1 MIRDSASAPAP
12 RSTEKLP
19 VSAEKM
25 LARLAAEPA
34 AGRHSLDRTEVALLI
49 AADLVVRNA
58 AGGLEITAAGR
69 AFLARRRPSPDP
81 LDPFLAQHL
90 DVVRRPVAGG
100 DVRIRRIVDEAESP
114 LTWLARRK
122 GPDGRP
128 LIDPVQLAAGERLRR
143 QFTAAQLA
151 PRVTADWTI
160 PVTDG
165 PRSPDRGPGEWTEAV
180 IAARQQVRRAL
191 AAVGPEFAGL
201 LLDVCCFLKGLEDV
215 ERERRWPPRSAKVVL
230 QLALDRLARHYRL
243 TAEARGP
250 ARGTMR
256 TWHAEEAAPV
266 SPDGG
271 DPVASAG

>member
-1 MIRDSASAPAP
+1 MIRKSAFSPAA
-12 RSTEKLP
+12 RSTRRLP
-19 VSAEKM
+19 VSAERT
-25 LARLAAEPA
+25 LARLAAGRA
-34 AGRHSLDRTEVALLI
+34 AGAHPPDRNDVALLL
-49 AADLVVRNA
+49 AADLVARNA
-58 AGGLEITAAGR
+58 AGALEITPAGR
-69 AFLARRRPSPDP
+69 AFLARRRPSPHP

-90 DVVRRPVAGG
+90 DVARRPVAEGG
-100 DVRIRRIVDEAESP
+100 ARIRRIIDEAESP

-151 PRVTADWTI
+151 PRMTADWTV

-165 PRSPDRGPGEWTEAV
+165 PRGPDRGPGEWTEAV

-256 TWHAEEAAPV
+256 TWHAEEAASV
-266 SPDGG
+266 SSDGG
-271 DPVASAG
+271 DPVTSAG